1 MEYQGIQRKSQGV
14 RWFFRISRVFLL
26 TRFDEWVIRIGTNEF
41 VAEFTTISTPLCPRR
56 RCRISMMP
64 PLSNCWAKTDP
75 VTGRP
80 ALTVRDHCLIVGAV
94 AEAILKRL
102 SPAVARLAPRRTAFV
117 AAVHDIGKI
126 SPGFQSKCPHAT
138 LFDARANRYEGDH
151 AKLGQA
157 WLGSLA
163 ELRGSDGRALA
174 WTLSIGAH
182 HGGYHPDLSHLLRDL
197 RAEAQTFPWAA
208 ALRRELLDQLADHF
222 GPICDEEFSRDS
234 ARVHWLTGL
243 VTFADWIGSNSEW
256 FELSSSSPLSDC
268 WTPEGARTRADDAVG
283 SLGWH
288 RRDVLPGL
296 GFGRLFDALPDGNL
310 LSPRPLQETL
320 ITASASPGLYIV
332 EAPMGMGK
340 TEAALAA
347 SYRRW
352 TEGDERGL
360 YFALPTQLTSNR
372 IHERISGFLD
382 RIVADADSVQALVHG
397 NAWLFPQ
404 RIRALQ
410 PTHENSSGDAT
421 DAHRWFASG
430 RRALLAPFGT
440 GTIDQALM
448 AVMAAKHA
456 ALRLFALSGKTVVI
470 DEVHSY
476 DPYTSALVDRLVTN
490 LIEVGCSVFILSATL
505 TARRRAELVAAAGA
519 QLPGSMPDDYPLIT
533 RVKSGA
539 SNAEPI
545 RVAGENPTE
554 TSVRIVRRLPDDPSE
569 FQAIADAAEAGACV
583 LVIRNTVR
591 SAQETYLAL
600 KSCLREGTGVETG
613 LLHSRYTFLDREA
626 SERLWMD
633 RLGRDSRLRPQHGA
647 ILVATQVVEQS
658 VDIDADLLVTDLA
671 PVDLLIQRLG
681 RLHRHQRE
689 RRPVGFETPT
699 CWILSSEIDWNAGEK
714 EIKAALGPSAWVYPP
729 FALYQADRIFGTW
742 ETLVLPTG
750 IRTILEE
757 SDQIPEGLPNGA
769 SAFRTTLDK
778 EVQEM
783 SLSAARQGW
792 LDAVLL
798 PDVEGTKTRWGAERS
813 GFLVLLGDLPS
824 TVDGRTRISPREGKD
839 AEVRTGEFSFPL
851 AKVLHENAI
860 RVPWYWIGPGVG
872 EQPKWV
878 SEHIE
883 DAMIGVGLPDEL
895 TLTLPYSDAHPYAFS
910 YSSEIGLRM
919 EKVMPDSRWTDSEE
933 DSWY

>member
-1 MEYQGIQRKSQGV
+1 M
-14 RWFFRISRVFLL
+14 
-26 TRFDEWVIRIGTNEF
+26 
-41 VAEFTTISTPLCPRR
+41 TPMLHH
-56 RCRISMMP
+56 
-64 PLSNCWAKTDP
+64 CWAKTDP
-75 VTGRP
+75 VNGRP
-80 ALTVRDHCLIVGAV
+80 ALTVRDHCLVVGAV

-102 SPAVARLAPRRTAFV
+102 SPAAANLAPRGSAFV
-117 AAVHDIGKI
+117 AAAHDIGKI
-126 SPGFQSKCPHAT
+126 SPGFQSKCPIAA
-138 LFDARANRYEGDH
+138 LFDSRANRYEGDH

-157 WLGSLA
+157 WLASLQD
-163 ELRGSDGRALA
+163 LRASDGRARA

-182 HGGYHPDLSHLLRDL
+182 HGGYYPDLSNLRRDL
-197 RAEAQTFPWAA
+197 HAEAQTFPWAGV
-208 ALRRELLDQLADHF
+208 LRRELLDQLAEHF
-222 GPICDEEFSRDS
+222 GPICDEEISRDS
-234 ARVHWLTGL
+234 ARLHWLTGM
-243 VTFADWIGSNSEW
+243 VTFSDWIGSNSDW
-256 FELSSSSPLSDC
+256 FELSTSEPLRDC
-268 WTPEGARTRADDAVG
+268 WTPEVARTRADSAVG

-288 RRDVLPGL
+288 RREVLPGL
-296 GFGRLFDALPDGNL
+296 GFGGLFDALPNGTL
-310 LSPRPLQETL
+310 LSLRPLQETL
-320 ITASASPGLYIV
+320 IAATDGPGLYIV

-372 IHERISGFLD
+372 IHHRITRFLD
-382 RIVADADSVQALVHG
+382 RIVADSDSVQALVHG
-397 NAWLFPQ
+397 NAWLFPD
-404 RIRALQ
+404 RIRSLQ
-410 PTHENSSGDAT
+410 PTHAFSDRDAT
-421 DAHRWFASG
+421 DAHLWFASG

-456 ALRLFALSGKTVVI
+456 ALRLFALSGKTIVI

-476 DPYTSALVDRLVTN
+476 DPYTSTLVDRLVTN
-490 LIEVGCSVFILSATL
+490 LLEVGCSVFILSATL
-505 TARRRAELVAAAGA
+505 TARRRAELVAAASA
-519 QLPGSMPDDYPLIT
+519 QVPESMPDDYPLIT
-533 RVKSGA
+533 RVKRGA
-539 SNAEPI
+539 SIAEPI
-545 RVAGENPTE
+545 RVDGENPKE
-554 TSVRIVRRLPDDPSE
+554 TTVRVVRRSSGDPSE

-600 KSCLREGTGVETG
+600 KSCLRAGTGVETG
-613 LLHSRYTFLDREA
+613 LIHSRFTFLDREA
-626 SERLWMD
+626 NERLWMD
-633 RLGRDSRLRPQHGA
+633 RLGRDGRLRPTHGA

-681 RLHRHQRE
+681 RLHRHQRG

-699 CWILSSEIDWNAGEK
+699 CWIWSREIDWNASEK

-729 FALYQADRIFGTW
+729 FALFQADRIFGTR
-742 ETLVLPTG
+742 EGLVLPTG
-750 IRTILEE
+750 IRDILEE
-757 SDQIPEGLPNGA
+757 SDRVPEELPSGA
-769 SAFRTTLDK
+769 SAFRAALDK

-813 GFLVLLGDLPS
+813 GFLVLLGTPPAS
-824 TVDGRTRISPREGKD
+824 FDGRTRISPREGNSAKI
-839 AEVRTGEFSFPL
+839 RPGEFSFPL
-851 AKVLHENAI
+851 AKALHENAI
-860 RVPWYWIGPGVG
+860 RVPWYWVGPGVSG
-872 EQPKWV
+872 QPKWV
-878 SEHIE
+878 SDHIE
-883 DAMIGVGLPDEL
+883 DAMIGVESPDEL
-895 TLTLPYSDAHPYAFS
+895 ALTLSYSDTHPYAFS

-919 EKVMPDSRWTDSEE
+919 EKVSSDTLWTDSEE

>member
-1 MEYQGIQRKSQGV
+1 M
-14 RWFFRISRVFLL
+14 
-26 TRFDEWVIRIGTNEF
+26 
-41 VAEFTTISTPLCPRR
+41 TPT
-56 RCRISMMP
+56 
-64 PLSNCWAKTDP
+64 LSNCWAKTDP
-75 VTGRP
+75 QTGCP

-94 AEAILKRL
+94 AESVLKLL
-102 SPAVARLAPRRTAFV
+102 SPAAARLAPCGAAFV

-126 SPGFQSKCPHAT
+126 SPGFQSKCPSAT
-138 LFDARANRYEGDH
+138 LFDSRANRYEGDH
-151 AKLGQA
+151 AKLGQT
-157 WLGSLA
+157 WLASLQC
-163 ELRGSDGRALA
+163 LFGCDSRARA

-208 ALRRELLDQLADHF
+208 TLRRELLDQLTEHF
-222 GPICDEEFSRDS
+222 GPICEEEIPRDS
-234 ARVHWLTGL
+234 ARLHWLTGL
-243 VTFADWIGSNSEW
+243 VTFSDWIGSNSDW
-256 FELSSSSPLSDC
+256 FELSKSEPLRDC
-268 WTPEGARTRADDAVG
+268 WTPEDARTRADSAVG

-288 RRDVLPGL
+288 RHEVSPGL
-296 GFGRLFDALPDGNL
+296 GFGRLFDALPDGTFL
-310 LSPRPLQETL
+310 TPRPLQETL
-320 ITASASPGLYIV
+320 IAATDGPGLYIV

-372 IHERISGFLD
+372 IHERITGFLD
-382 RIVADADSVQALVHG
+382 RIVADSDSVQALVHG
-397 NAWLFPQ
+397 NAWLFPD

-410 PTHENSSGDAT
+410 PTHAGPDGDAT
-421 DAHRWFASG
+421 DAHRWFVSG

-456 ALRLFALSGKTVVI
+456 ALRLFALSGKTIVI

-476 DPYTSALVDRLVTN
+476 DPYTSTLVDRLVAS
-490 LIEVGCSVFILSATL
+490 LLEVGCSVFILSATL
-505 TARRRAELVAAAGA
+505 TARRRAQLVAAAGA
-519 QLPGSMPDDYPLIT
+519 KVPDSMPDDYPLIT
-533 RVKSGA
+533 RVKRGA
-539 SNAEPI
+539 TIGDPI
-545 RVAGENPTE
+545 RVDGENPKQTA
-554 TSVRIVRRLPDDPSE
+554 VRIVRRSPEDPCE

-600 KSCLREGTGVETG
+600 KSCLRAGTGVETG
-613 LLHSRYTFLDREA
+613 LIHSRFTFLDRQA
-626 SERLWMD
+626 NERLWMD
-633 RLGRDSRLRPQHGA
+633 RLGRDGRRRPTHGA

-671 PVDLLIQRLG
+671 PVDLLIQRMG

-689 RRPVGFETPT
+689 RRPVGFEMPT
-699 CWILSSEIDWNAGEK
+699 CWIWSREFDWNAGEK
-714 EIKAALGPSAWVYPP
+714 EIKTALGPSAWVYPP
-729 FALYQADRIFGTW
+729 FALFQADRILRTR
-742 ETLVLPTG
+742 ESLVLPTG
-750 IRTILEE
+750 IRDILEE
-757 SDQIPEGLPNGA
+757 SDRVPEELPSGA
-769 SAFRTTLDK
+769 SAFRAALDK
-778 EVQEM
+778 EVQDM

-813 GFLVLLGDLPS
+813 GFLVLLGDHPAS
-824 TVDGRTRISPREGKD
+824 VDGRTRISPREGNN
-839 AEVRTGEFSFPL
+839 AETRPGEFSFPL

-860 RVPWYWIGPGVG
+860 RVPWYWVGPGVRG
-872 EQPKWV
+872 QAKWV
-878 SEHIE
+878 SDHIE
-883 DAMIGVGLPDEL
+883 DAMIGIVSADDL
-895 TLTLPYSDAHPYAFS
+895 TVTLPYTDAHPYAFS

-919 EKVMPDSRWTDSEE
+919 ETVSSDTRWTDSEE